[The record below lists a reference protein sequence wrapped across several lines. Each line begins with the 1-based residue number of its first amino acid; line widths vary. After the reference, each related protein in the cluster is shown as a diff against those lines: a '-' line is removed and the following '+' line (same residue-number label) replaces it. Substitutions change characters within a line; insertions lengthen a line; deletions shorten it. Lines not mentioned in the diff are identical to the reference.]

1 MTPDVL
7 QDPEFYDNAWAEYT
21 ANRTGPFTFGLSGR
35 IVFASLQ
42 DLDPDYESTAK
53 TSTTLEQLDY
63 LPAAYAENEPLT
75 KGYRKQLQALQS
87 QFLSPDAGVVE
98 IAFGGSGGVSLALQ
112 KPLSRGTIVINS
124 INPDPSVQP
133 LLDFNAGA
141 SPADFQ
147 LAIKAIRKVRE
158 FMSSDSLASLNI
170 TENVP
175 GAELQTDEE
184 LEAAL
189 RESLYGPSFAHP
201 SGTAAMMPRELGGVV
216 DSELRVYGVEGVWV
230 VDASMIPILPAAHIQ
245 ATVYA
250 VGEYAA
256 DLIKARTTRG

>member
-7 QDPEFYDNAWAEYT
+7 QDPEFYNAAWAEYT
-21 ANRTGPFTFGLSGR
+21 ANQTGPFTFGLSGR

-42 DLDPDYESTAK
+42 DLDPDYQSTAES
-53 TSTTLEQLDY
+53 STTLEQLDY
-63 LPAAYAENEPLT
+63 LPAAYSGNESLS

-112 KPLSRGTIVINS
+112 KPLSRGTIFINS
-124 INPDPSVQP
+124 TNPDPSVQP

-158 FMSSDSLASLNI
+158 FMSADSLASLNI

-175 GAELQTDEE
+175 GAEL
-184 LEAAL
+184 
-189 RESLYGPSFAHP
+189 
-201 SGTAAMMPRELGGVV
+201 
-216 DSELRVYGVEGVWV
+216 
-230 VDASMIPILPAAHIQ
+230 
-245 ATVYA
+245 
-250 VGEYAA
+250 
-256 DLIKARTTRG
+256 